1 MKITVDMKKIART
14 IEVAAL
20 ITVFV
25 IRLVRGDLDI
35 GIGIEMKSND

>member
-1 MKITVDMKKIART
+1 MKITIDIKKVART
-14 IEVAAL
+14 IEIAAL
-20 ITVFV
+20 VTVFV